1 MNIKKSSF
9 LCLYTIFIIVLIII
23 SLELLLKFYFKN
35 QKIPTDNKN
44 YFQYIFYSEGKLF
57 KPGKNY
63 FKYQPNLN
71 KRITTFYYQNN
82 KFIKIYDYNFKTN
95 NFGLVQST
103 NINPKKKSIIFLG
116 DSFTEGIGA
125 PPWIDKFKGD
135 YLGYQ
140 VLNGGFQGTGFAQFK
155 NVFEHLGK
163 DFTLEKVVVLYIG
176 GDLRRNILIPSNSKC
191 LLDHSFCDRAFGVYS
206 IPKIESEINNF
217 LKKKYNQ
224 RLDTKKSFKEKMR
237 FFLRDKYIYNI
248 LRSQVSSIRL
258 KNNKTIEM
266 NLQSIEDLFEQ
277 KKSKII
283 FINLKTAEEI
293 ILKKDSYETQLLKK
307 FFIKKKIPNYSCDM
321 NYDISNFHL
330 IDFHP
335 NEKGYNEIYLC
346 VKKILSNNF

>member
-1 MNIKKSSF
+1 
-9 LCLYTIFIIVLIII
+9 
-23 SLELLLKFYFKN
+23 
-35 QKIPTDNKN
+35 
-44 YFQYIFYSEGKLF
+44 
-57 KPGKNY
+57 
-63 FKYQPNLN
+63 
-71 KRITTFYYQNN
+71 
-82 KFIKIYDYNFKTN
+82 
-95 NFGLVQST
+95 
-103 NINPKKKSIIFLG
+103 
-116 DSFTEGIGA
+116 
-125 PPWIDKFKGD
+125 
-135 YLGYQ
+135 
-140 VLNGGFQGTGFAQFK
+140 
-155 NVFEHLGK
+155 
-163 DFTLEKVVVLYIG
+163 
-176 GDLRRNILIPSNSKC
+176 
-191 LLDHSFCDRAFGVYS
+191 
-206 IPKIESEINNF
+206 
-217 LKKKYNQ
+217 
-224 RLDTKKSFKEKMR
+224 MR

-335 NEKGYNEIYLC
+335 NKKGYNEIYLC